1 VSINECGIL
10 VGDES
15 LPTLSPEIKSAN
27 EVKLSLGIF
36 SSLRIV
42 FHEFKRGGKF
52 KLQSHCDATFFYR
65 QFAYFLRVKKIEKL
79 IYVS

>member
-15 LPTLSPEIKSAN
+15 LPTLSPEIESAN

-52 KLQSHCDATFFYR
+52 KSQSR
-65 QFAYFLRVKKIEKL
+65 LRCYIL
-79 IYVS
+79 L